1 MNNSR
6 LPSHITTVILEKNS
20 LNKHMRFVIKNI
32 LKVALL
38 SYFPLSLLIT
48 DEKYSPKHYKYVYPC
63 LMHNQNNIHNT
74 VH

>member
-6 LPSHITTVILEKNS
+6 LPLHITTVNIYWKGI

-38 SYFPLSLLIT
+38 SYVPLSLLIT
-48 DEKYSPKHYKYVYPC
+48 DNVLIP
-63 LMHNQNNIHNT
+63 QNIIT
-74 VH
+74 MFMFDAQSK

>member
-38 SYFPLSLLIT
+38 SYVPLSLLIT
-48 DEKYSPKHYKYVYPC
+48 DNVLIP
-63 LMHNQNNIHNT
+63 QNIIT
-74 VH
+74 MFMFDAQSK

>member
-1 MNNSR
+1 
-6 LPSHITTVILEKNS
+6 
-20 LNKHMRFVIKNI
+20 MRFVIKNI

-38 SYFPLSLLIT
+38 SYVPLSLLIT
-48 DEKYSPKHYKYVYPC
+48 DNVLIPQNIITMFYIC